1 MEFKVFSTKVENWD
15 RKVILRYNGLGGK
28 PITYILKALSFFG
41 RETLWISLIAFYLFI
56 RYDPYLLSNLSAN
69 FLVGVILIV
78 PIKIIVNRSRPFDRI
93 EKDKLK
99 VLERKPSSKSF
110 PSWHSY
116 NIVAYGLLL
125 SIFFLKSPIIILLMI
140 IIAILV
146 SFSRIQLGVHYP
158 TDVIFG
164 IFIGVIGFLLSIYI
178 VAPFLQIIITSL
190 EQFAIHEIEY
200 KQINS
205 MLFENIWYIVLCI
218 GIFMFIF
225 LTATFK
231 IIKDKL
237 KKNLEMI

>member
-1 MEFKVFSTKVENWD
+1 
-15 RKVILRYNGLGGK
+15 
-28 PITYILKALSFFG
+28 
-41 RETLWISLIAFYLFI
+41 
-56 RYDPYLLSNLSAN
+56 
-69 FLVGVILIV
+69 
-78 PIKIIVNRSRPFDRI
+78 
-93 EKDKLK
+93 
-99 VLERKPSSKSF
+99 
-110 PSWHSY
+110 
-116 NIVAYGLLL
+116 
-125 SIFFLKSPIIILLMI
+125 MI

-231 IIKDKL
+231 IIRDKL